1 MGLCVTVYDV
11 AMDVVAC
18 FCILVIHKCIRRTRA
33 SQIASVPPGVH
44 EVVGQKI
51 GKGGK
56 IFTKRGI
63 DFLTCVELR
72 QRRYGKCLGAIVLLV
87 MGGRAWKPLSH
98 TVSTMHH

>member
-18 FCILVIHKCIRRTRA
+18 FYILVIHKCIRRTRA
-33 SQIASVPPGVH
+33 SQIASIPPGVH

-51 GKGGK
+51 GKGTY
-56 IFTKRGI
+56 FYEKRNRFF
-63 DFLTCVELR
+63 DKCVELR